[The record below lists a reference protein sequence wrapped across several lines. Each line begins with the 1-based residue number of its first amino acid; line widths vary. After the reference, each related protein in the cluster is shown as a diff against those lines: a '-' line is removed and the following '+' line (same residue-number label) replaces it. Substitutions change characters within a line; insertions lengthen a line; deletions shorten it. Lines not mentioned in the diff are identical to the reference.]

1 MIEILYTEYDGKNMY
16 EFFRFFM
23 NFVDTFQKKY
33 ISGCQI
39 MHGLAE
45 AHASACNR
53 ATLGVFLQVSHS
65 IVGCTGGKRSHKY
78 PVAAWPHRIFFLLC
92 NRFFFVYVVSFKAT
106 PVLYCRCLSYFLF
119 VCLIVYS
126 SLRRCRLGTLGC
138 LLRPKEWPTLPPS
151 L

>member
-1 MIEILYTEYDGKNMY
+1 MQAAQRWA
-16 EFFRFFM
+16 FSSRFLIPLLD
-23 NFVDTFQKKY
+23 VQVAKGRT
-33 ISGCQI
+33 
-39 MHGLAE
+39 
-45 AHASACNR
+45 R
-53 ATLGVFLQVSHS
+53 TLLRPGR
-65 IVGCTGGKRSHKY
+65 TGF
-78 PVAAWPHRIFFLLC
+78 FFLLC

-151 L
+151 VTRGGGRPLFPVLSFASTRTTYLGTELNDVLKTKPKPACKNEISD